1 MPLIVDTGA
10 VYASYNRRDSWHER
24 MKALLSVERGAL
36 ILPAATIP
44 EIDYLLDKRFGTH
57 GRLAFYEDIESGVY
71 LIAEL
76 PNDSYKRVFE
86 LNRRYADLD
95 LGFVD
100 AAVIVTSETLG
111 LPHIATTDRKHFG
124 VVAREVRL
132 ELLP

>member
-1 MPLIVDTGA
+1 MPLVVDTGA
-10 VYASYNRRDSWHER
+10 IYAFYDRNDSWHER
-24 MKALLSVERGAL
+24 MKTLLSEEKGAL

-44 EIDYLLDKRFGTH
+44 EIDYLLGRDFGSQGRFT
-57 GRLAFYEDIESGVY
+57 FYEDIESDIY

-86 LNRRYADLD
+86 LNRRYADLN

-111 LPHIATTDRKHFG
+111 LPRIATTDRRHFG
-124 VVAREVRL
+124 VVAQEVRL

>member
-1 MPLIVDTGA
+1 
-10 VYASYNRRDSWHER
+10 
-24 MKALLSVERGAL
+24 MKTLLSEEKGAL

-44 EIDYLLDKRFGTH
+44 EIDYLLGRGFGSRGRFT
-57 GRLAFYEDIESGVY
+57 FYEDIESGVY

-86 LNRRYADLD
+86 LNRRYTDLN

-111 LPHIATTDRKHFG
+111 LPRIATTDRKHFG
-124 VVAREVRL
+124 VVAQEVKL

>member
-1 MPLIVDTGA
+1 MARTDEN
-10 VYASYNRRDSWHER
+10 ASERR
-24 MKALLSVERGAL
+24 KGAL

-44 EIDYLLDKRFGTH
+44 EIDYLLGRDFGSQGRFT
-57 GRLAFYEDIESGVY
+57 FYEDIESDIY

-86 LNRRYADLD
+86 LNRRYADLN

-111 LPHIATTDRKHFG
+111 LPRIATTDRRHFG
-124 VVAREVRL
+124 VVAQEVRL